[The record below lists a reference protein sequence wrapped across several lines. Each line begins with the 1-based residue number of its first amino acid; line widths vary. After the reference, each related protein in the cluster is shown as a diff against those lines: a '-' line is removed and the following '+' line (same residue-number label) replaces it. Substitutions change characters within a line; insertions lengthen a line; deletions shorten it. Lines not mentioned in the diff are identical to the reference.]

1 MGLATLI
8 GAAVTYI
15 IIQVIAQ
22 LALLVTSGLL
32 GLTSLLLGWV
42 TSPGFIKVSFTTN
55 DFVTLGLGITQGFAN
70 IIIVLALLA
79 IGLGT
84 ALRIGG
90 YEAKKALPVLILV
103 ALLINFIPLIC
114 GLIIDATNIV
124 MDFFIG
130 GGLSA
135 GQVLVNQLKAQGQSF
150 VTLWENIGSITE
162 LLGVGLLLR
171 TVFLII
177 FNLMAMVIFLLFSVL
192 FAMRYVALWILVII
206 APLAFVFYILP
217 ATKKMFSTWWNQFLQ
232 WSIIGMTAAFFL
244 YLGEQMI
251 AFISQKSLLGPV
263 PPGSELGGL
272 ESLVPHFIALGFL
285 LFGFFASLSAGAW
298 GTAGIIA
305 FARSG
310 VKSVQRGAAGKTW
323 KGIKENAPRAV
334 PEGVRRWGEK
344 LSTILTPGAAQPGVA
359 GAVKRAAAGPFWGIA
374 RAAGKTIGPGVEEAR
389 KGNIASAEAE
399 AEKIVDPI
407 LSSSRLEQH
416 LGANNIEG
424 ATGYVVKNINK
435 GGPYKK
441 SILKTLTLEGARK
454 VAKSEEEKRALETR
468 AFERARSLV
477 KNSLEIGAVSQA
489 ETIARALRD
498 KYTPEQL
505 GFKKKEELSEEEKKK
520 WEKKGW
526 ENQTQRLSAEADTPE
541 KIKQFSENF
550 WDSPEAA
557 EAIQKFWGGKQLGIA
572 AQEFGRGFTEAYSEA
587 LRKIPNVA
595 DHLLQTNPNVLLYLS
610 GNAAQDLG
618 FEAPEG
624 LERKEIRE
632 RISKFRRREY
642 TPEVIITPPPQNIV
656 PPPPSLKSEEGKKK
670 KEEDTKV
677 VGPTS

>member
-1 MGLATLI
+1 MLGLAGLI

-206 APLAFVFYILP
+206 APLAFVFYIL
-217 ATKKMFSTWWNQFLQ
+217 
-232 WSIIGMTAAFFL
+232 
-244 YLGEQMI
+244 
-251 AFISQKSLLGPV
+251 
-263 PPGSELGGL
+263 
-272 ESLVPHFIALGFL
+272 
-285 LFGFFASLSAGAW
+285 
-298 GTAGIIA
+298 
-305 FARSG
+305 
-310 VKSVQRGAAGKTW
+310 
-323 KGIKENAPRAV
+323 
-334 PEGVRRWGEK
+334 
-344 LSTILTPGAAQPGVA
+344 
-359 GAVKRAAAGPFWGIA
+359 
-374 RAAGKTIGPGVEEAR
+374 
-389 KGNIASAEAE
+389 
-399 AEKIVDPI
+399 
-407 LSSSRLEQH
+407 
-416 LGANNIEG
+416 
-424 ATGYVVKNINK
+424 
-435 GGPYKK
+435 
-441 SILKTLTLEGARK
+441 
-454 VAKSEEEKRALETR
+454 
-468 AFERARSLV
+468 
-477 KNSLEIGAVSQA
+477 
-489 ETIARALRD
+489 
-498 KYTPEQL
+498 
-505 GFKKKEELSEEEKKK
+505 
-520 WEKKGW
+520 
-526 ENQTQRLSAEADTPE
+526 
-541 KIKQFSENF
+541 
-550 WDSPEAA
+550 
-557 EAIQKFWGGKQLGIA
+557 
-572 AQEFGRGFTEAYSEA
+572 
-587 LRKIPNVA
+587 
-595 DHLLQTNPNVLLYLS
+595 
-610 GNAAQDLG
+610 
-618 FEAPEG
+618 
-624 LERKEIRE
+624 
-632 RISKFRRREY
+632 
-642 TPEVIITPPPQNIV
+642 
-656 PPPPSLKSEEGKKK
+656 
-670 KEEDTKV
+670 
-677 VGPTS
+677 